1 MNGQSRNALKRARA
15 KAQEMRKEEKG
26 KRQAFVLVR
35 LAELMLEEKLP
46 HKAAKQQARK
56 EYDLEQRR
64 QPNRQMWP
72 AFYEN

>member
-46 HKAAKQQARK
+46 HKAAKQQAIK
-56 EYDLEQRR
+56 EYEQ
-64 QPNRQMWP
+64 MEKG
-72 AFYEN
+72 AFDALKKK